1 MGGRRVGE
9 GGGGGKQLGSSSTC
23 RGERLGLCMLGGSTE
38 RSNHAMHV
46 ASHSAFFRA
55 FTHQRL
61 EDRDGLGE
69 LLERVK
75 GGAEVVPSSHHV
87 RRELERAAVD
97 RDCLRGRAGR

>member
-1 MGGRRVGE
+1 MSLHT
-9 GGGGGKQLGSSSTC
+9 QL
-23 RGERLGLCMLGGSTE
+23 
-38 RSNHAMHV
+38 
-46 ASHSAFFRA
+46 FFRA